1 MSIIEAKNLNIH
13 IKKKKILDDVNIK
26 FEKGKI
32 YGLLGPNGAGKTTL
46 LKALLGV
53 FRPNSGTVMFQGQ
66 DQYKASQKSL
76 ISSIGSIIEFPG
88 FYDNLTLRENLVLH
102 LKYLKQD
109 ISSTYIDHL
118 LKTVGLFQFNKKK
131 FSETSLGMKQRLGIA
146 RAMSHNPDLL
156 LLDEPT
162 NGLDPHGIKEV
173 REMLIKEVS
182 NSGKTVVISSHL
194 LNEIDLMAD
203 ELVFMNSGQIIYETM
218 DMDRIQNYLYRLRM
232 PSNMAELYNFEDVM
246 SEVRGQIVYRAKEEL
261 EFISPLSQK
270 EVETLLEHYQVPVM
284 FLETFKL
291 TLEDLYLKLLTK
303 DEENEAAYT
312 K

>member
-156 LLDEPT
+156 LLDE
-162 NGLDPHGIKEV
+162 LLMVWIH
-173 REMLIKEVS
+173 MVS
-182 NSGKTVVISSHL
+182 K
-194 LNEIDLMAD
+194 
-203 ELVFMNSGQIIYETM
+203 
-218 DMDRIQNYLYRLRM
+218 
-232 PSNMAELYNFEDVM
+232 
-246 SEVRGQIVYRAKEEL
+246 K
-261 EFISPLSQK
+261 
-270 EVETLLEHYQVPVM
+270 
-284 FLETFKL
+284 
-291 TLEDLYLKLLTK
+291 
-303 DEENEAAYT
+303 
-312 K
+312 

>member
-1 MSIIEAKNLNIH
+1 
-13 IKKKKILDDVNIK
+13 
-26 FEKGKI
+26 
-32 YGLLGPNGAGKTTL
+32 
-46 LKALLGV
+46 
-53 FRPNSGTVMFQGQ
+53 
-66 DQYKASQKSL
+66 
-76 ISSIGSIIEFPG
+76 
-88 FYDNLTLRENLVLH
+88 
-102 LKYLKQD
+102 
-109 ISSTYIDHL
+109 
-118 LKTVGLFQFNKKK
+118 
-131 FSETSLGMKQRLGIA
+131 
-146 RAMSHNPDLL
+146 
-156 LLDEPT
+156 
-162 NGLDPHGIKEV
+162 
-173 REMLIKEVS
+173 MLIKEVS